1 MRRQSPA
8 SRPKPCQQAKALP
21 AGQSPASRPK
31 PCQQALGGE
40 PLDGFEEVYLRYY
53 HDVFLFLLR
62 LTRDETQAEELTQ
75 ATFMQALLHIER
87 FEERCDLRVWLCQ
100 IAKHLA
106 YAQAK
111 KQKRE
116 LPLPEDGGWEDP
128 ASFPQEIESWDETF
142 RLHLLLHEL
151 DEPYKEVFGLRVFG
165 ELPFAKIAAIF
176 GKTESWARVTY
187 YRAKRKIQERTEN
200 PHGTDE

>member
-1 MRRQSPA
+1 M
-8 SRPKPCQQAKALP
+8 
-21 AGQSPASRPK
+21 
-31 PCQQALGGE
+31 
-40 PLDGFEEVYLRYY
+40 DGFEEVYLRHY

-62 LTRDETQAEELTQ
+62 LTRDEAQAEELTQ
-75 ATFMQALLHIER
+75 ATFVQALLHIER

-116 LPLPEDGGWEDP
+116 IPLPDDEAFEDP
-128 ASFPQEIESWDETF
+128 SAFPREIETGDESF
-142 RLHLLLHEL
+142 RLHLLLHAL
-151 DEPYKEVFGLRVFG
+151 DEPYKEVFSLRVFG
-165 ELPFAKIAAIF
+165 ELPFAQIAQIF

-187 YRAKRKIQERTEN
+187 YRAKRKIQERMEN
-200 PHGTDE
+200 PHGTN

>member
-1 MRRQSPA
+1 MRH
-8 SRPKPCQQAKALP
+8 
-21 AGQSPASRPK
+21 
-31 PCQQALGGE
+31 
-40 PLDGFEEVYLRYY
+40 Y

-62 LTRDETQAEELTQ
+62 LTRDEDQAEELTQ

-87 FEERCDLRVWLCQ
+87 FEERCELRVWLCQ
-100 IAKHLA
+100 IAKHLV

-116 LPLPEDGGWEDP
+116 MPVPDESNWEDP
-128 ASFPQEIESWDETF
+128 SSFPQAFETQDETF

-151 DEPYKEVFGLRVFG
+151 DEPYKEVFSLRVFG
-165 ELPFAKIAAIF
+165 ELPFAQIAQIF

-187 YRAKRKIQERTEN
+187 YRAKRKIQERMEQSHATE
-200 PHGTDE
+200 H

>member
-1 MRRQSPA
+1 M
-8 SRPKPCQQAKALP
+8 
-21 AGQSPASRPK
+21 
-31 PCQQALGGE
+31 
-40 PLDGFEEVYLRYY
+40 DGFEEVYKRHY

-62 LTRDETQAEELTQ
+62 LTRDEDQAEELTQ

-87 FEERCDLRVWLCQ
+87 FEERCELRVWLCQ
-100 IAKHLA
+100 IAKHLF

-116 LPLPEDGGWEDP
+116 LPLPDNRDWEDP
-128 ASFPQEIESWDETF
+128 FSYPKSIETQDETF

-151 DEPYKEVFGLRVFG
+151 DEPYKEVFSLRVFG
-165 ELPFAKIAAIF
+165 ELPFAKIAEIF

-187 YRAKRKIQERTEN
+187 YRAKRKIQERMEHPN
-200 PHGTDE
+200 ESE